1 MAMPRVQRPTSDFR
15 LPPEISFRKEQSSAG
30 WIYTFRHRDLG
41 ELGRIL
47 LQDHPSGKCQVVCEI
62 AGDPEDPMTA
72 RRKEIFGPLGIQL
85 SQLLDIATGGRGD
98 SGQAIDSPPQ
108 GKRPPTTYH
117 RVLTR
122 LEQCERCR
130 AFLAVLALAEEARSV
145 SELEDCARM
154 MFSKAKEWNLPA
166 WAIAP
171 NAIGPARETA
181 FGSEPTAPVLKIWP
195 EREPLEYLTVE
206 EFNAKLDALRE
217 AHRC

>member
-1 MAMPRVQRPTSDFR
+1 MPRAQRPTSDFR
-15 LPPEISFRKEQSSAG
+15 LPPEISFRKDRYPGG
-30 WIYTFRHRDLG
+30 WVYAFRHRDLG

-47 LQDHPSGKCQVVCEI
+47 LQERPDGNWQIVCEI
-62 AGDPEDPMTA
+62 AGDLDDPMTE
-72 RRKEIFGPLGIQL
+72 RRKDIFGPLAMDLTQRLVAG
-85 SQLLDIATGGRGD
+85 A
-98 SGQAIDSPPQ
+98 GQAPIWPGPGQ
-108 GKRPPTTYH
+108 RPPTSYE

-122 LEQCERCR
+122 LEQCEKCR
-130 AFLAVLALAEEARSV
+130 AFLVVLALAEEARSV

-171 NAIGPARETA
+171 NAIGPERETA
-181 FGSEPTAPVLKIWP
+181 LGSEPTAPVLKIWP
-195 EREPLEYLTVE
+195 EREPLEYLTIE